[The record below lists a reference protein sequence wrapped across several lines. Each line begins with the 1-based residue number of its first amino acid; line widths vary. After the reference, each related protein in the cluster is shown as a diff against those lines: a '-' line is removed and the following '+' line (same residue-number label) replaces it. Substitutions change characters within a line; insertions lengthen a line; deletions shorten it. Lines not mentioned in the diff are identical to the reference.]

1 MCSPHFLCFP
11 SHIINHLI
19 VSFNSLSS
27 HFLSK
32 VGAMLAILVLV
43 SPMFDKMNLSREWI
57 NSHNMLSK
65 FYTIV
70 AIFLCILY
78 FIIVQF

>member
-1 MCSPHFLCFP
+1 
-11 SHIINHLI
+11 
-19 VSFNSLSS
+19 
-27 HFLSK
+27 
-32 VGAMLAILVLV
+32 
-43 SPMFDKMNLSREWI
+43 MNLPREWI

-65 FYTIV
+65 FYTIL